1 MYSDREMHKYINRKW
16 SVLISYTNKEKL
28 SPYFRGGGGAMKQN
42 NFHSNPLSKS
52 LFKGHLAHVV
62 YSHLKNKV
70 HAHFSFPVYAFLLAV

>member
-1 MYSDREMHKYINRKW
+1 MVSPDIVYKQGKII
-16 SVLISYTNKEKL
+16 SVLSW
-28 SPYFRGGGGAMKQN
+28 GGGAMKQN

-70 HAHFSFPVYAFLLAV
+70 HAHFSFPVYAFLLAVWF